1 MFGKKESIII
11 KVTGM
16 SCKHCLARVINAIA
30 SVKGVK
36 DAEGS
41 IDSGEIS
48 VTFNPDKTDVQA
60 VKDAVTSIGFGVAE

>member
-1 MFGKKESIII
+1 MFGKKESVII

-16 SCKHCLARVINAIA
+16 SCKHCLARVINAIE

-41 IDSGEIS
+41 VDNGEIS